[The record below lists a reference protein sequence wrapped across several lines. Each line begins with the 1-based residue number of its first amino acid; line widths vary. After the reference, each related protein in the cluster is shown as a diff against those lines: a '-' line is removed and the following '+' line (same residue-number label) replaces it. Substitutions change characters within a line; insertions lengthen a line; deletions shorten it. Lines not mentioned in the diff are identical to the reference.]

1 MLRLGKFIAGTA
13 LAFAIASP
21 ASAVELP
28 CSTAKL
34 IVPWGAGGD
43 TDIVNRIVAEAVNAD
58 GMSPTLQVV
67 NVGGQGGNKGAKE
80 AKDSKPDG
88 CTLFAV
94 HQSAITSYFTGRVDF
109 TWDAF
114 EPIALLA
121 RTPPIVGANTNTPF
135 SNLKELI
142 AAAKAAPG
150 TILAGAT
157 MGSTSHFWLLLLE
170 DAAGIELKYVPY
182 EGTRE
187 RMTALLANT
196 IQVAEINLAAAQKY
210 IQTNEL
216 KALAIYLDDRNET
229 IPDVMTAKEQGVDLV
244 AGTDRGVLAPGGTS
258 PEVLKFWADRFGKA
272 MASDAVKKSFAAK
285 GTLPVYTPLD
295 KYKEYMAATLTK
307 WEAVAKKVGVYKR

>member
-80 AKDSKPDG
+80 AKESKPDG

-121 RTPPIVGANTNTPF
+121 RTPPIVGANTNTP
-135 SNLKELI
+135 
-142 AAAKAAPG
+142 
-150 TILAGAT
+150 T
-157 MGSTSHFWLLLLE
+157 H
-170 DAAGIELKYVPY
+170 
-182 EGTRE
+182 
-187 RMTALLANT
+187 
-196 IQVAEINLAAAQKY
+196 
-210 IQTNEL
+210 
-216 KALAIYLDDRNET
+216 
-229 IPDVMTAKEQGVDLV
+229 
-244 AGTDRGVLAPGGTS
+244 
-258 PEVLKFWADRFGKA
+258 
-272 MASDAVKKSFAAK
+272 
-285 GTLPVYTPLD
+285 
-295 KYKEYMAATLTK
+295 
-307 WEAVAKKVGVYKR
+307 